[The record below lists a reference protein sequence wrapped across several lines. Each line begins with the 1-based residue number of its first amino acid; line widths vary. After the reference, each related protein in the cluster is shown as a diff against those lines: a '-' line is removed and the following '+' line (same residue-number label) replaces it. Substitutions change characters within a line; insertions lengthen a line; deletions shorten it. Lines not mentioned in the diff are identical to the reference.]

1 MDGRGS
7 LLIAPPDTAAAA
19 AAPALAAGPNDGR
32 EFMADPDTGP
42 KVVRRDM
49 ADVGRATQ
57 TDSDFLN
64 STAGF

>member
-7 LLIAPPDTAAAA
+7 LLIAPPDTAAD

-57 TDSDFLN
+57 TDGDFLN